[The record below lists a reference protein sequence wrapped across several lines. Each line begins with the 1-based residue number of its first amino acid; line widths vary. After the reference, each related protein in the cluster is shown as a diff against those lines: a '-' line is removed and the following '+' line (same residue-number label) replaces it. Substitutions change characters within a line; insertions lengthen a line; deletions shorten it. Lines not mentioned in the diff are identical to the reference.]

1 MQKQLKVTLL
11 SLLGLALPAFSQA
24 YLDGREVLSLANASR
39 YAEAFQLARKR
50 PEAYGQWVCPFDLAP
65 HSSGSL
71 RLLYCRRVPE
81 RLC

>member
-50 PEAYGQWVCPFDLAP
+50 PEAYGQ
-65 HSSGSL
+65 
-71 RLLYCRRVPE
+71 
-81 RLC
+81 